1 MMEKIEIL
9 FRDIMNPTNPTN
21 QRNMNQTPAT
31 ATVTATRA
39 CSVCKQTGHDKRK
52 CPSQAQAAPVPAVPA
67 APAQKKQKKQKTD
80 ETDVKSPLVFT
91 PITQEMQE
99 LIENVCKMIAS
110 NSAAGIV
117 LLRQKQVIQW
127 LFGDLS
133 FLPEIQ
139 KKNKTTDEKIYK
151 VLEDKWG
158 QDMLRVRRPDLK
170 LDKQWTNK
178 FGEHL
183 CEEIFTLIGKQ
194 VSKPVNK
201 QHYQPDA
208 EVDDAIL
215 EAKAQTFFTS
225 GTAGEKILGSP
236 FKYAEVP
243 QLYGK
248 PLKILC
254 MGGAEKVCRESYG
267 NLPGEKTSAQKQK
280 ILECFREIGIEYIG
294 ATDILKSL
302 VGDISS

>member
-1 MMEKIEIL
+1 M
-9 FRDIMNPTNPTN
+9 
-21 QRNMNQTPAT
+21 
-31 ATVTATRA
+31 
-39 CSVCKQTGHDKRK
+39 CSVCKETGHDKRT
-52 CPSQAQAAPVPAVPA
+52 CPTYPPES
-67 APAQKKQKKQKTD
+67 KKTKQKAFQKTD
-80 ETDVKSPLVFT
+80 VKTPFVFI
-91 PITQEMQE
+91 PITPEMQE
-99 LIENVCKMIAS
+99 LIEKICKMIAS
-110 NSAAGIV
+110 EAATKSGPIV
-117 LLRQKQVIQW
+117 LLRNKEVIQW
-127 LFGDLS
+127 LFGDMS
-133 FLPEIQ
+133 FLPTIE

-151 VLEDKWG
+151 ALEDKWG
-158 QDMLRVRRPDLK
+158 QDMVRTRRPDLR

-183 CEEIFTLIGKQ
+183 CEELFTLMGKN

-215 EAKAQTFFTS
+215 EAKAQTFYTS

-236 FKYAEVP
+236 FKYADVP

-248 PLKILC
+248 PMKIIC

-267 NLPGEKTSAQKQK
+267 NLPGDKMSSQKKK
-280 ILECFREIGIEYIG
+280 ILDCFHEIGIEYIG

-302 VGDISS
+302 IQ

>member
-1 MMEKIEIL
+1 MVEKLKYFFI
-9 FRDIMNPTNPTN
+9 DIMNPMN
-21 QRNMNQTPAT
+21 QKIMNQTLAPVSAPVSAPAT
-31 ATVTATRA
+31 RI

-52 CPSQAQAAPVPAVPA
+52 CPSQAPADA
-67 APAQKKQKKQKTD
+67 APAQKKQKP

-91 PITQEMQE
+91 PVTQEMQE
-99 LIENVCKMIAS
+99 LIEQVCKMIAS

-158 QDMLRVRRPDLK
+158 QDMLRIRRPDLK

-183 CEEIFTLIGKQ
+183 CEEIFTLLGKQ

-236 FKYAEVP
+236 FKYADVP
-243 QLYGK
+243 LLYGK

-254 MGGAEKVCRESYG
+254 MGGSEKVCRESYG

-280 ILECFREIGIEYIG
+280 ILECFRAIGIEYIG

-302 VGDISS
+302 VGGSISS

>member
-9 FRDIMNPTNPTN
+9 FRDIMNPMNPTN

-31 ATVTATRA
+31 ATRA
-39 CSVCKQTGHDKRK
+39 CSLCKETGHDKRK
-52 CPSQAQAAPVPAVPA
+52 CTSQAAQAAPAQA
-67 APAQKKQKKQKTD
+67 APAPATQKKQKKQKTD

-91 PITQEMQE
+91 PITQAMQE
-99 LIENVCKMIAS
+99 LIEKVCKMIAS
-110 NSAAGIV
+110 NPAAGIV

-183 CEEIFTLIGKQ
+183 CEEIFTLLGKQ

-243 QLYGK
+243 QLYSK

-280 ILECFREIGIEYIG
+280 ILECFCEIGIEYIG

>member
-1 MMEKIEIL
+1 
-9 FRDIMNPTNPTN
+9 
-21 QRNMNQTPAT
+21 MNQTPAT
-31 ATVTATRA
+31 ANATATATRE
-39 CSVCKQTGHDKRK
+39 CSVCKETGHDKRK
-52 CPSQAQAAPVPAVPA
+52 CPSQAQAQAATAPA
-67 APAQKKQKKQKTD
+67 APATQKKQKKQKKPTS

-91 PITQEMQE
+91 PVTQAMQE
-99 LIENVCKMIAS
+99 LIEKVCKMIAS

-183 CEEIFTLIGKQ
+183 CEEIFTLLGKQ

>member
-1 MMEKIEIL
+1 MEKIEIL
-9 FRDIMNPTNPTN
+9 FRDIMNPMNPTN
-21 QRNMNQTPAT
+21 KRNMNQTPAT
-31 ATVTATRA
+31 APATRA
-39 CSVCKQTGHDKRK
+39 CSLCKETGHDKRK
-52 CPSQAQAAPVPAVPA
+52 CPSQAQAAPAPA
-67 APAQKKQKKQKTD
+67 AQKKQKKQKTD

-91 PITQEMQE
+91 PVTQEMQQ

-110 NSAAGIV
+110 NPAADIV

-133 FLPEIQ
+133 FLPEIK

-158 QDMLRVRRPDLK
+158 QDMLRLRRPDLK

-183 CEEIFTLIGKQ
+183 CEEIFTLLGKQ

>member
-1 MMEKIEIL
+1 
-9 FRDIMNPTNPTN
+9 
-21 QRNMNQTPAT
+21 MNQTLAL
-31 ATVTATRA
+31 
-39 CSVCKQTGHDKRK
+39 
-52 CPSQAQAAPVPAVPA
+52 
-67 APAQKKQKKQKTD
+67 AQKKQKKQTP
-80 ETDVKSPLVFT
+80 ETDVKSPFVLP
-91 PITQEMQE
+91 PITPEMQE
-99 LIENVCKMIAS
+99 LIETVCKMIAS
-110 NSAAGIV
+110 SPAAAATPGLV

-139 KKNKTTDEKIYK
+139 KKNKTTDEKTYK

-158 QDMLRVRRPDLK
+158 QDMLRIRRPDLK

-183 CEEIFTLIGKQ
+183 CEEIFTLLGKQ

-225 GTAGEKILGSP
+225 GTAGEKILGVP
-236 FKYAEVP
+236 FKYRDIP
-243 QLYGK
+243 TLYSK
-248 PLKILC
+248 PLLIIC
-254 MGGAEKVCRESYG
+254 MGGAEKSCREEYG
-267 NLPGEKTSAQKQK
+267 TLSGSRCNETAQKLLNYYIVK
-280 ILECFREIGIEYIG
+280 KRFYEIGSISG
-294 ATDILKSL
+294 LKDSKNYL
-302 VGDISS
+302 KGIYRNK

>member
-1 MMEKIEIL
+1 
-9 FRDIMNPTNPTN
+9 
-21 QRNMNQTPAT
+21 MNQTTAT
-31 ATVTATRA
+31 ATATRT
-39 CSVCKQTGHDKRK
+39 CSVCKQAGHNKRK
-52 CPSQAQAAPVPAVPA
+52 CPTQAAPA
-67 APAQKKQKKQKTD
+67 APTAPKKTKQSPEK
-80 ETDVKSPLVFT
+80 TDVKSSFVFT
-91 PITQEMQE
+91 PITPEMQE
-99 LIENVCKMIAS
+99 IVEKVCKMIAS
-110 NSAAGIV
+110 TAIPNIV
-117 LLRQKQVIQW
+117 LLRQKEVIQW

-158 QDMLRVRRPDLK
+158 QDTLRIRRPDLK

-183 CEEIFTLIGKQ
+183 CEEIFTLLGKH
-194 VSKPVNK
+194 VSKPALK

-215 EAKAQTFFTS
+215 EAKAQTFYTS

-236 FKYAEVP
+236 FKYADIP

-267 NLPGEKTSAQKQK
+267 NLPGEKTTAQKQK
-280 ILECFREIGIEYIG
+280 ILDCFREIGIEYIG

-302 VGDISS
+302 V

>member
-9 FRDIMNPTNPTN
+9 FRDIMNPMNPTN

-31 ATVTATRA
+31 APVPATRA
-39 CSVCKQTGHDKRK
+39 CSLCKQTGHDKRK
-52 CPSQAQAAPVPAVPA
+52 CTSQAAQTAPAV
-67 APAQKKQKKQKTD
+67 PAQKKQKKQTPQ
-80 ETDVKSPLVFT
+80 TDVKSPLVFT
-91 PITQEMQE
+91 PVTQEMQE
-99 LIENVCKMIAS
+99 LIEKVCKMIAS

-158 QDMLRVRRPDLK
+158 QEMLRIRRPDLK

-183 CEEIFTLIGKQ
+183 CEEIFTLLGKQ

>member
-9 FRDIMNPTNPTN
+9 FRDIMNPTN
-21 QRNMNQTPAT
+21 QRNMNQTP

-39 CSVCKQTGHDKRK
+39 CSVCKQNGHDKRK
-52 CPSQAQAAPVPAVPA
+52 CPSQAQAVPA
-67 APAQKKQKKQKTD
+67 APAQKKQKKQKTE

-99 LIENVCKMIAS
+99 LIEKVCKMIAS

-183 CEEIFTLIGKQ
+183 CEEIFTLLGKQ

-267 NLPGEKTSAQKQK
+267 NLPGEKSSAQKQK

>member
-1 MMEKIEIL
+1 MLEFAEICKIEIL
-9 FRDIMNPTNPTN
+9 FTNTETYDDS
-21 QRNMNQTPAT
+21 QELGQKHYMNQTT
-31 ATVTATRA
+31 NIIRL
-39 CSVCKQTGHDKRK
+39 CSICKQSGHDKRK
-52 CPSQAQAAPVPAVPA
+52 CPNPRSQ
-67 APAQKKQKKQKTD
+67 QKKNEK
-80 ETDVKSPLVFT
+80 ESREMNVKSPLVFT
-91 PITQEMQE
+91 TITPEMQE
-99 LIENVCKMIAS
+99 IIENICKMIAS
-110 NSAAGIV
+110 KPRTESAGDSVV
-117 LLRQKQVIQW
+117 LLRHKEVIQW

-133 FLPEIQ
+133 FLPKIE
-139 KKNKTTDEKIYK
+139 KKNKTTDEKTYK

-158 QDMLRVRRPDLK
+158 QELLRIRRPDLK

-183 CEEIFTLIGKQ
+183 CEEIFTLMGKN
-194 VSKPVNK
+194 VTKPVNR

-215 EAKAQTFFTS
+215 EAKAQTFYTS

-243 QLYGK
+243 ELYGK
-248 PLKILC
+248 PLKIIC

-267 NLPGEKTSAQKQK
+267 NLPGEKMSAQKKK
-280 ILECFREIGIEYIG
+280 ILDCFHEIGIEYIG

-302 VGDISS
+302 VI

>member
-9 FRDIMNPTNPTN
+9 FRDIMNPMNPTN

-31 ATVTATRA
+31 ATATATATRA

-52 CPSQAQAAPVPAVPA
+52 CQSQVQATKA
-67 APAQKKQKKQKTD
+67 ATAQKKQTP

-91 PITQEMQE
+91 PVTQEMQQ

-110 NSAAGIV
+110 NPAADIV

-183 CEEIFTLIGKQ
+183 CEEIFTL
-194 VSKPVNK
+194 
-201 QHYQPDA
+201 
-208 EVDDAIL
+208 
-215 EAKAQTFFTS
+215 
-225 GTAGEKILGSP
+225 
-236 FKYAEVP
+236 
-243 QLYGK
+243 
-248 PLKILC
+248 
-254 MGGAEKVCRESYG
+254 
-267 NLPGEKTSAQKQK
+267 
-280 ILECFREIGIEYIG
+280 
-294 ATDILKSL
+294 SL
-302 VGDISS
+302 IHI

>member
-1 MMEKIEIL
+1 M
-9 FRDIMNPTNPTN
+9 NPTN

-31 ATVTATRA
+31 ATATRA

-52 CPSQAQAAPVPAVPA
+52 CQSQVQATKA
-67 APAQKKQKKQKTD
+67 ATKAATAQKKQTP

-91 PITQEMQE
+91 PITPEMQE
-99 LIENVCKMIAS
+99 LIEKVCKMIAS
-110 NSAAGIV
+110 NPAAAAGIV

-183 CEEIFTLIGKQ
+183 CEEIFTLLGKH

-267 NLPGEKTSAQKQK
+267 NLPGEKSSAQKQK

>member
-1 MMEKIEIL
+1 MTGYLVNGLKIEIL
-9 FRDIMNPTNPTN
+9 FHKYHESYES
-21 QRNMNQTPAT
+21 QNMNQTPT
-31 ATVTATRA
+31 TDTRA

-52 CPSQAQAAPVPAVPA
+52 CPSQATQTQTA
-67 APAQKKQKKQKTD
+67 APAQKKQTT
-80 ETDVKSPLVFT
+80 EENDVKSLLVFT
-91 PITQEMQE
+91 SITPEMQE
-99 LIENVCKMIAS
+99 LIEKVCKMIAS
-110 NSAAGIV
+110 KPTAAGIV

-139 KKNKTTDEKIYK
+139 KKNKTADEKIYK

-158 QDMLRVRRPDLK
+158 QEMLRVRRPDLK

-183 CEEIFTLIGKQ
+183 CEEIFTLLGKQ

-201 QHYQPDA
+201 QHYQPDS

-215 EAKAQTFFTS
+215 EAKTQTFFTS

-236 FKYAEVP
+236 FKYADVP

-248 PLKILC
+248 PLRILC

-267 NLPGEKTSAQKQK
+267 NLPGEKSSAQKQK

-302 VGDISS
+302 VEGISL

>member
-1 MMEKIEIL
+1 M
-9 FRDIMNPTNPTN
+9 NPTN
-21 QRNMNQTPAT
+21 QRIMNQTIALASAPAL
-31 ATVTATRA
+31 
-39 CSVCKQTGHDKRK
+39 
-52 CPSQAQAAPVPAVPA
+52 APAL
-67 APAQKKQKKQKTD
+67 AQKKQTP
-80 ETDVKSPLVFT
+80 ETDVKSPFVLP
-91 PITQEMQE
+91 PITPEMQE
-99 LIENVCKMIAS
+99 LIETVCKMIAS
-110 NSAAGIV
+110 SPAAAATPGLV

-139 KKNKTTDEKIYK
+139 KKNKTTDEKTYK

-158 QDMLRVRRPDLK
+158 QDMLRIRRPDLK

-183 CEEIFTLIGKQ
+183 CEEIFTLLGKQ
-194 VSKPVNK
+194 VTKPVNK

-267 NLPGEKTSAQKQK
+267 NLPGEKSSAQKQK

-302 VGDISS
+302 VGGSTGVSSS